1 MPEGY
6 DPGRYDI
13 VFWQNIP
20 SLHQAPLMRA
30 LASDLGKRVL
40 IVAAEDL
47 PEDRRAMGWADIDFG
62 EADLIVEPS
71 VDERL
76 ELVEGNRD
84 AAAHVF
90 SGLNAYPAV
99 SHAMATLARGRH
111 NHIAIITEP
120 WDSRGLGG
128 WLRAIKFALRR
139 RSLQHI
145 DTVFACGV
153 MAGKQLISLG
163 YDPGKIAAFGYF
175 VSGPTEKRRVQTS
188 GDPRLV
194 FVGTFTE
201 WKNPGI
207 LLQALAMTPSN
218 AWELTMIGDGPL
230 RADTIQKAKDLNL
243 SHRVSFV
250 RSMTNETVLNLIAAS
265 DLLVLPSKYDGWGAV
280 VSEALMAGTPV
291 VVTQACGASD
301 LVRSALQGEVIE
313 PAKLTE
319 LARALDSRFG
329 SSPVTDE
336 SRARLRCWANTA
348 ISPRAAA
355 EYLWETVGRDDRAK
369 ISMAPWVSIE

>member
-1 MPEGY
+1 MPSG
-6 DPGRYDI
+6 YDI

-20 SLHQAPLMRA
+20 SLHQAPLMRS

-40 IVAAEDL
+40 IVVAEDL
-47 PEDRRAMGWADIDFG
+47 PADRRAMGWADIDFG
-62 EADLIVEPS
+62 EADLIVGPS

-76 ELVEGNRD
+76 ELVESNRD
-84 AAAHVF
+84 ATAHVF
-90 SGLNAYPAV
+90 SGLNVYPAV
-99 SHAMATLARGRH
+99 SHAMAALARGRH

-120 WDSRGLGG
+120 WDSRGLSG

-139 RSLQHI
+139 RSLRHI
-145 DTVFACGV
+145 HTVFACGV
-153 MAGKQLISLG
+153 LAGKQLISLG
-163 YDPGKIAAFGYF
+163 FDAGKIAAFGYF

-207 LLQALAMTPSN
+207 LLQALAMTGSN

-250 RSMTNETVLNLIAAS
+250 TSMPNEAVLSLIAAS

-291 VVTQACGASD
+291 VVTEACGASD
-301 LVRSALQGEVIE
+301 LVRSALQGDVIE
-313 PAKLTE
+313 PANLTE
-319 LARALDSRFG
+319 LARVLDFRFG
-329 SSPVTDE
+329 LSPVTEE
-336 SRARLRCWANTA
+336 SRLRLTGWSSRA

-355 EYLWETVGRDDRAK
+355 EYLWDTVTRDCNAQT
-369 ISMAPWVSIE
+369 SPAPWVTST